1 MVFYTDVFHINA
13 ATVGGLFLIA
23 RVLDAIADLAWGRF
37 IDTRKTT
44 KNGKFKPWIFRMSF
58 PLVISGVLMFVQ
70 IPGMSDGFYLVHGLL
85 LLTSCGELYI
95 VQSTFLMGRWHP
107 LLQRTWIKGLV
118 RNKPLIWI
126 LIGYLLFMMN
136 TMLIGAV
143 NVYLFKDYF
152 SNTAALRLVGLLQ
165 TVAVFIAIP
174 LVKPLVA
181 RFGKKEV
188 AAVGMVI
195 ASAVYLLLYFMPNIS
210 ASTFV
215 WISAVGMFGYG
226 FFNIVIWAFIIAV
239 IDYHEFLT
247 GLQED
252 GTVYSIYSFARN
264 ETFPCF

>member
-1 MVFYTDVFHINA
+1 
-13 ATVGGLFLIA
+13 
-23 RVLDAIADLAWGRF
+23 
-37 IDTRKTT
+37 
-44 KNGKFKPWIFRMSF
+44 
-58 PLVISGVLMFVQ
+58 
-70 IPGMSDGFYLVHGLL
+70 
-85 LLTSCGELYI
+85 
-95 VQSTFLMGRWHP
+95 
-107 LLQRTWIKGLV
+107 
-118 RNKPLIWI
+118 
-126 LIGYLLFMMN
+126 MMN

-143 NVYLFKDYF
+143 NMYLFKDYF
-152 SNTAALRLVGLLQ
+152 SNTAALSLVGLLQ

-226 FFNIVIWAFIIAV
+226 FFNIVIWAFVTDV

-247 GLQED
+247 GLRED
-252 GTVYSIYSFARN
+252 GTVYSIYSFARKVGQALAGGLGGIAIAAVGYDATREAQTQAALDGIHTLSTLVPGMVYVVIFFILVFLYPLN
-264 ETFPCF
+264 KKRTKQLSIDLAVKRKS